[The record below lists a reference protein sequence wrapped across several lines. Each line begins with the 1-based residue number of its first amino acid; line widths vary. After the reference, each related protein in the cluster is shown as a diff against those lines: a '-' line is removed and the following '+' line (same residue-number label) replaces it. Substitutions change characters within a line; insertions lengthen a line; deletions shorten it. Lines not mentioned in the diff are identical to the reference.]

1 MRRALQKKNPSRP
14 PPFRRAHRAH
24 TPHMAAKPKPGGAS
38 AGGAPTVDPV
48 VLADTL
54 RAQLSLRTDEILA
67 SKGEAEGLRA
77 RVAQLTAALADSEA
91 SARDVAE
98 EGARRGK
105 TREDTLNA
113 QIAALEA
120 EVERLRQ
127 LNAAAV
133 ENVLEQARGYE
144 AKLKAKGAECA
155 ALKSRMDDLAAEFG
169 DMLQALQQKMQER
182 VRLVEPA
189 AEGAEGS
196 GEAQARFLTMIRDAV
211 PF

>member
-1 MRRALQKKNPSRP
+1 M
-14 PPFRRAHRAH
+14 
-24 TPHMAAKPKPGGAS
+24 
-38 AGGAPTVDPV
+38 
-48 VLADTL
+48 
-54 RAQLSLRTDEILA
+54 
-67 SKGEAEGLRA
+67 
-77 RVAQLTAALADSEA
+77 RVAQLTTALADSEA

-98 EGARRGK
+98 EGARRAK
-105 TREDTLNA
+105 EREDSLNA
-113 QIAALEA
+113 QIGALEA

-169 DMLQALQQKMQER
+169 DMLQSLQQKMQER

-189 AEGAEGS
+189 AEGADGS

>member
-1 MRRALQKKNPSRP
+1 
-14 PPFRRAHRAH
+14 
-24 TPHMAAKPKPGGAS
+24 MAAKPKPGGAS

-54 RAQLSLRTDEILA
+54 RAQLSLRTDEILV
-67 SKGEAEGLRA
+67 SKGEAEGLRL
-77 RVAQLTAALADSEA
+77 RVAQLTTALADSEA

-98 EGARRGK
+98 EGARRAK
-105 TREDTLNA
+105 EREDSLNER
-113 QIAALEA
+113 IRALEA
-120 EVERLRQ
+120 EGARLRG

-133 ENVLEQARGYE
+133 ENVLEQERQFE
-144 AKLKAKGAECA
+144 LRLKAKGAECA
-155 ALKSRMDDLAAEFG
+155 ALRSRMDDLAAEFG
-169 DMLQALQQKMQER
+169 EMLQALQQKMQER